1 MQRHQQAEKELYAG
15 NDYNELNLQQQQQEN
30 ISANLTN
37 ASPAGK
43 IPTLFDCMSN
53 SCNCRYV

>member
-1 MQRHQQAEKELYAG
+1 MFMQRHQQAEKELNAG

-53 SCNCRYV
+53 